1 MSDILW
7 GGLVK
12 ELDRMRWKCICSYDG
27 GKFHGWQS
35 QKNAEAVQNVIEAVL
50 ANIFEKQ
57 IRLHGSGRTDT
68 GVHARGQVFHFDGH
82 WEHGEKQLLAAFGAL
97 LPVGIQVKSVR
108 RVSSSFHARYDAKGK
123 RYRYFIFQGAADPFQ
138 IDYCWSINRPLDV
151 PKMQRASTLLI
162 GQHDFVSF
170 SALNGDAIEDT
181 VKDLRILS
189 VSKHGRRIAITAEGS
204 GFLYKMVR
212 SLAGAL
218 VNVGLGKL
226 EPNDLWQILEN
237 RKRTSLVHTAP
248 AQGLFLEKV
257 TY

>member
-1 MSDILW
+1 
-7 GGLVK
+7 
-12 ELDRMRWKCICSYDG
+12 MRWKCICAYDG

-35 QKNAEAVQNVIEAVL
+35 QKNSEAVQDVLEAVL
-50 ANIFEKQ
+50 AKLFERK

-82 WEHGEKQLLAAFGAL
+82 WEHGSTRLLAAFRAL
-97 LPVGIQVKSVR
+97 LPMGIQVKSVR
-108 RVSSSFHARYDAKGK
+108 RVSRSFHARYDTIGK
-123 RYRYFIFQGAADPFQ
+123 RYRYFIFQGAADPFETA
-138 IDYCWSINRPLDV
+138 YCWSINRSLDV
-151 PKMQRASTLLI
+151 AKMQMASGLLV
-162 GQHDFVSF
+162 GQHDFVAF
-170 SALNGDAIEDT
+170 SALNGDVIEDT
-181 VKDLRILS
+181 VKDLRGLS
-189 VSKHGRRIAITAEGS
+189 VSRRGRHITITAEGS

-226 EPNDLWQILEN
+226 EPNDLYQILKN
-237 RKRTSLVHTAP
+237 RKRVPLVHTAP